1 MCIRDSFMGTDK
13 IWSGF
18 VNNFEIKLDKTSKVK
33 LYHQLYLF
41 FVNAIKNK
49 ELPEE
54 TKLPSIR
61 TLSEDY
67 NISRNTVTKAYS
79 ELEANGYIYSL
90 SKSGFFV
97 KNPSS
102 TEPSLHSKEKSEDE
116 GIPTV
121 ESIIKER
128 KKEKTEEKNDFVT
141 ENIDADSSVLKNSG
155 TFILTD
161 PFSSE
166 QEEQNFVLKLP
177 SENNEKTILT
187 NTGDLVNSSPEKRKI
202 LSPIEDYV
210 ESAKTAIKENKNLLE
225 GNKIPDLT
233 GEEPLRIAI
242 AAFLYKFHHLEVNP
256 SQVVVSCNKADI
268 LFKLLLL
275 DEFKNPKS
283 TLHGLL
289 QLAEK
294 SISPRKIKPC
304 IAVPQGFHSSL
315 TDVFSAASIKTTEIP
330 FDSKESIAALLE
342 KSGATSAFIYSKNTD
357 SKQKKQEILEWAAK
371 EDFRYIIEYDT
382 STEISGS
389 DFVYSQDFNGK
400 CIYIENFSNLISKSI
415 NTTAAILPK
424 KILESYKN
432 QYQKFGCPLSIL
444 SQMSIA
450 DFLIKDKLINY
461 LSSIEQI

>member
-1 MCIRDSFMGTDK
+1 MGTDK

-41 FVNAIKNK
+41 FVNAIKNR

-166 QEEQNFVLKLP
+166 QEEQNSVLKLP

-283 TLHGLL
+283 SFHGLL

-294 SISPRKIKPC
+294 SISLRKIKPC

-424 KILESYKN
+424 KILKSYKN

>member
-1 MCIRDSFMGTDK
+1 MGTDK

-166 QEEQNFVLKLP
+166 QEEQNSVLKLP

-202 LSPIEDYV
+202 LSSIEDYV

-283 TLHGLL
+283 SLHGLL

>member
-1 MCIRDSFMGTDK
+1 MGTDK

-166 QEEQNFVLKLP
+166 QEEQNSVLKLP

-242 AAFLYKFHHLEVNP
+242 ATFLYKFHHLEVNP

-283 TLHGLL
+283 SLHGLL

>member
-1 MCIRDSFMGTDK
+1 MGTDK

-102 TEPSLHSKEKSEDE
+102 TEPSLHSKEKSENE

-166 QEEQNFVLKLP
+166 QEEQNSVLKLT

-283 TLHGLL
+283 SLHGLL

-330 FDSKESIAALLE
+330 FDSKESIATLLE

>member
-1 MCIRDSFMGTDK
+1 MGTDK

-128 KKEKTEEKNDFVT
+128 KKEKTEEKSDFVT
-141 ENIDADSSVLKNSG
+141 ENIDADSSILKNSG

-166 QEEQNFVLKLP
+166 QEEQNSVLKLP

-256 SQVVVSCNKADI
+256 SQIVVSCNKADI

-283 TLHGLL
+283 SLHGLL

-357 SKQKKQEILEWAAK
+357 SKQKKQEILEWAEK

>member
-1 MCIRDSFMGTDK
+1 MGTDK

-67 NISRNTVTKAYS
+67 NISRNTITKAYS

-166 QEEQNFVLKLP
+166 QEEQNSVLKLP

-283 TLHGLL
+283 SLHGLL

>member
-1 MCIRDSFMGTDK
+1 MGTDK

-49 ELPEE
+49 
-54 TKLPSIR
+54 KLPSIR

-102 TEPSLHSKEKSEDE
+102 TEPSLHFKEKSEDE

-283 TLHGLL
+283 SLHGLL

-342 KSGATSAFIYSKNTD
+342 KSGATSAFIYSKNAD

-371 EDFRYIIEYDT
+371 ENFRYIIEYDT

>member
-1 MCIRDSFMGTDK
+1 MGTDK

-166 QEEQNFVLKLP
+166 QEEQNSVLKLP

-187 NTGDLVNSSPEKRKI
+187 NTGDLVNSSLEKRKI

-283 TLHGLL
+283 SLHGLL

>member
-1 MCIRDSFMGTDK
+1 MGTDK

-41 FVNAIKNK
+41 FVNAIKTK

-128 KKEKTEEKNDFVT
+128 KKEKTEEKSDFVT
-141 ENIDADSSVLKNSG
+141 ENIDADSSILKNSG

-166 QEEQNFVLKLP
+166 QEEQNSVLKLP

-283 TLHGLL
+283 SLHGLL

-357 SKQKKQEILEWAAK
+357 SKQKKQEILEWAEK

>member
-1 MCIRDSFMGTDK
+1 MGTDK

-141 ENIDADSSVLKNSG
+141 ENIDADSSILKNSG

-166 QEEQNFVLKLP
+166 QEEQNSVLKLP

-283 TLHGLL
+283 SLHGLL

-330 FDSKESIAALLE
+330 FDSKESIATLLE

>member
-1 MCIRDSFMGTDK
+1 MGTDK

-166 QEEQNFVLKLP
+166 QEEQNSVLKLP
-177 SENNEKTILT
+177 SENNKKTILT

-275 DEFKNPKS
+275 DEFKNPKNS
-283 TLHGLL
+283 LHGLL

>member
-1 MCIRDSFMGTDK
+1 MGTDK

-102 TEPSLHSKEKSEDE
+102 TEPSLHFKEKSEDE

-166 QEEQNFVLKLP
+166 QEEQNSVLKLL

-283 TLHGLL
+283 SFHGLL

>member
-1 MCIRDSFMGTDK
+1 MGTDK

-128 KKEKTEEKNDFVT
+128 KEEKNDFVT
-141 ENIDADSSVLKNSG
+141 ENIDADSSVLKNLG

-166 QEEQNFVLKLP
+166 QEEQNSVLKLT

-283 TLHGLL
+283 SLHGLL

-357 SKQKKQEILEWAAK
+357 SKQKKQEILEWAEK

>member
-1 MCIRDSFMGTDK
+1 MGTDK

-166 QEEQNFVLKLP
+166 QEELNSVLKLP

-283 TLHGLL
+283 SLHGLL

-424 KILESYKN
+424 KILKSYKN

>member
-1 MCIRDSFMGTDK
+1 MGTDK

-102 TEPSLHSKEKSEDE
+102 TEPSLHSKEKSENE

-166 QEEQNFVLKLP
+166 QEEQNSVLKLP

-283 TLHGLL
+283 SLHGLL

-424 KILESYKN
+424 KILKSYKN

>member
-1 MCIRDSFMGTDK
+1 MGTDK

-41 FVNAIKNK
+41 FVNAIENK

-61 TLSEDY
+61 TLSEVY
-67 NISRNTVTKAYS
+67 NISRNTVTKAYN

-102 TEPSLHSKEKSEDE
+102 KEPNLHSKEKTEDE

-128 KKEKTEEKNDFVT
+128 KKEKSEEKKDFVT

-155 TFILTD
+155 TFILPD
-161 PFSSE
+161 PFSNE
-166 QEEQNFVLKLP
+166 QEEQNSILKLS

-187 NTGDLVNSSPEKRKI
+187 NTGNLVKSSSEKRKI

-283 TLHGLL
+283 SFHGLL

-294 SISPRKIKPC
+294 SICPKEIKPR

-315 TDVFSAASIKTTEIP
+315 TDVFSAANIETTEIP

-342 KSGATSAFIYSKNTD
+342 KSGATSAFIYSKNAD
-357 SKQKKQEILEWAAK
+357 SKKKKQEILEWAAK

-389 DFVYSQDFNGK
+389 NFVYSQDFNGK

-424 KILESYKN
+424 KILKSYKN
-432 QYQKFGCPLSIL
+432 QYQKFGCPLSVL
-444 SQMSIA
+444 SQMAIA

>member
-1 MCIRDSFMGTDK
+1 MGTDK

-49 ELPEE
+49 ELPED

-166 QEEQNFVLKLP
+166 QEEQNSVLKLT

-283 TLHGLL
+283 SLHGLL

>member
-1 MCIRDSFMGTDK
+1 MGTDK

-41 FVNAIKNK
+41 FVNAIKNR

-128 KKEKTEEKNDFVT
+128 KKERTEEKNDFVT

-166 QEEQNFVLKLP
+166 QEEQNSVLKLP

-283 TLHGLL
+283 SLHGLL

>member
-1 MCIRDSFMGTDK
+1 MGTDK

-79 ELEANGYIYSL
+79 ELETNGYIYSL

-97 KNPSS
+97 KNPSNA
-102 TEPSLHSKEKSEDE
+102 EPSLHFKEKSEDE

-166 QEEQNFVLKLP
+166 QEEQNSVLKLP

-283 TLHGLL
+283 SLHGLL

>member
-1 MCIRDSFMGTDK
+1 MGTDK

-141 ENIDADSSVLKNSG
+141 ENIDADSSVLKNSR

-283 TLHGLL
+283 SLHGLL

>member
-1 MCIRDSFMGTDK
+1 MGTDK

-41 FVNAIKNK
+41 FVNAIENK
-49 ELPEE
+49 EIPEE

-61 TLSEDY
+61 TLSVDY

-79 ELEANGYIYSL
+79 ELESNGYIYSL

-97 KNPSS
+97 KNPSN
-102 TEPSLHSKEKSEDE
+102 TEPNLHSKEKSEDE

-166 QEEQNFVLKLP
+166 QEEQNSVLKLP

-283 TLHGLL
+283 SLHGLL

>member
-1 MCIRDSFMGTDK
+1 MGTDK

-128 KKEKTEEKNDFVT
+128 KKEKTEEKSDFVT
-141 ENIDADSSVLKNSG
+141 ENIDADSSILKNSG

-166 QEEQNFVLKLP
+166 QEEQNSVLKLP

-283 TLHGLL
+283 SLHGLL
-289 QLAEK
+289 QVAEK

-357 SKQKKQEILEWAAK
+357 SKQKKQEILEWAEK

>member
-1 MCIRDSFMGTDK
+1 MGTDK

-166 QEEQNFVLKLP
+166 QEEQNSVLKLP

-283 TLHGLL
+283 SLHGLL

-424 KILESYKN
+424 KILKSYKN

-450 DFLIKDKLINY
+450 DFLIRDKLINY

>member
-1 MCIRDSFMGTDK
+1 MGTDK

-128 KKEKTEEKNDFVT
+128 KKEKSEEKSDFVT

-155 TFILTD
+155 TFILPD
-161 PFSSE
+161 PFSTE
-166 QEEQNFVLKLP
+166 QEEQNSVLKLP
-177 SENNEKTILT
+177 SDNNEKTILM
-187 NTGDLVNSSPEKRKI
+187 NTGDLVKASPEKRKI

-233 GEEPLRIAI
+233 GEAPLRIAI

-283 TLHGLL
+283 SLHGLL

-294 SISPRKIKPC
+294 SIRPKEIKPC

-315 TDVFSAASIKTTEIP
+315 TDVFSAANIKTTEIP

-357 SKQKKQEILEWAAK
+357 SKKKKQEILEWAAK

-444 SQMSIA
+444 SQMAIA

>member
-1 MCIRDSFMGTDK
+1 MGTDK

-128 KKEKTEEKNDFVT
+128 KKEKTEEKSDFVT

-166 QEEQNFVLKLP
+166 QEEQNSVLKLP

-283 TLHGLL
+283 SLHGLL

-342 KSGATSAFIYSKNTD
+342 KSGATSAFIYSKNAD
-357 SKQKKQEILEWAAK
+357 SKQKKQEILEWAEK

>member
-1 MCIRDSFMGTDK
+1 MGTDK

-166 QEEQNFVLKLP
+166 QEEHNSVLKLP

-283 TLHGLL
+283 SLHGLL

>member
-1 MCIRDSFMGTDK
+1 MGTDK

-166 QEEQNFVLKLP
+166 QEEQNYVLKLP

-283 TLHGLL
+283 SLHGLL

>member
-1 MCIRDSFMGTDK
+1 MGTDK

-128 KKEKTEEKNDFVT
+128 KKEKTEEKSDFVT

-166 QEEQNFVLKLP
+166 QEEQNPVLKLP

-283 TLHGLL
+283 SLHGLL

>member
-1 MCIRDSFMGTDK
+1 MGTDI

-41 FVNAIKNK
+41 FVNAIKTK

-79 ELEANGYIYSL
+79 ELEASGYIYSL

-166 QEEQNFVLKLP
+166 QEEQNSVLKLP

-283 TLHGLL
+283 SLHGLL

>member
-1 MCIRDSFMGTDK
+1 MGTDK

-102 TEPSLHSKEKSEDE
+102 TEPSLHFKEKSEDE

-166 QEEQNFVLKLP
+166 QEEQYSVLKLP

-210 ESAKTAIKENKNLLE
+210 ESAKTTIKENKNLLE

-283 TLHGLL
+283 SLHGLL

-382 STEISGS
+382 STEISDS

>member
-1 MCIRDSFMGTDK
+1 MGTDK

-166 QEEQNFVLKLP
+166 QEEHNSVLKLP

-283 TLHGLL
+283 SLHGLL

-342 KSGATSAFIYSKNTD
+342 KSGATSAFIYSKNAD

-382 STEISGS
+382 STEISSS

>member
-1 MCIRDSFMGTDK
+1 MGTDK

-41 FVNAIKNK
+41 FVNAIENK
-49 ELPEE
+49 EIPEE

-61 TLSEDY
+61 TLSVDY

-79 ELEANGYIYSL
+79 ELESNGYIYSL

-97 KNPSS
+97 KNPSN
-102 TEPSLHSKEKSEDE
+102 TEPNLHSKEKTEDE

-128 KKEKTEEKNDFVT
+128 KKEKSEEKSDFVT

-155 TFILTD
+155 TFILPD
-161 PFSSE
+161 PFSTE

-283 TLHGLL
+283 SLHGLL

-424 KILESYKN
+424 KILKSYKN

>member
-1 MCIRDSFMGTDK
+1 MGTDK

-128 KKEKTEEKNDFVT
+128 KKEKTEEKSDFVT
-141 ENIDADSSVLKNSG
+141 ENIDADSSILKNSG

-166 QEEQNFVLKLP
+166 QEEQNSVLKLS

-283 TLHGLL
+283 SLHGLL

>member
-1 MCIRDSFMGTDK
+1 MGTDK

-187 NTGDLVNSSPEKRKI
+187 NTGDLVNFSPEKRKI

-283 TLHGLL
+283 SLHGLL

>member
-1 MCIRDSFMGTDK
+1 MGTDK

-166 QEEQNFVLKLP
+166 QEEQNSVLKLP

-225 GNKIPDLT
+225 ENKIPDLT

-283 TLHGLL
+283 SLHGLL

-400 CIYIENFSNLISKSI
+400 CIYIENFSNLISKLI

>member
-1 MCIRDSFMGTDK
+1 MGTDK

-102 TEPSLHSKEKSEDE
+102 TEPSLHSKEKSENE

-128 KKEKTEEKNDFVT
+128 KKEKTKEKNDIVT

-166 QEEQNFVLKLP
+166 QEEQNSVLKLT

-283 TLHGLL
+283 SLHGLL

-330 FDSKESIAALLE
+330 FDSKESIATLLE

-424 KILESYKN
+424 KILKSYKN

>member
-1 MCIRDSFMGTDK
+1 MGTDK

-49 ELPEE
+49 EFPEE

-102 TEPSLHSKEKSEDE
+102 TEPSLHSKEKSENE

-166 QEEQNFVLKLP
+166 QEEQNSVLKLP

-283 TLHGLL
+283 SLHGLL

-342 KSGATSAFIYSKNTD
+342 KSGATSAFIYPKNTD

>member
-1 MCIRDSFMGTDK
+1 MGTDK

-102 TEPSLHSKEKSEDE
+102 TERSLHSKEKSEDE

-166 QEEQNFVLKLP
+166 QEEQNSVLKLP

-283 TLHGLL
+283 SLHGLL

-389 DFVYSQDFNGK
+389 DFVYSQDFNRK

>member
-1 MCIRDSFMGTDK
+1 MGTDK
-13 IWSGF
+13 KWSGF
-18 VNNFEIKLDKTSKVK
+18 VNKFEIQLDKTSKVK

-41 FVNAIKNK
+41 FVNAIESK
-49 ELPEE
+49 EIPEE

-61 TLSEDY
+61 TLSENY

-79 ELEANGYIYSL
+79 KLESAGYIYSL

-97 KNPSS
+97 RNP
-102 TEPSLHSKEKSEDE
+102 ENAGRPFQPKEKSYDE

-121 ESIIKER
+121 DSILKER
-128 KKEKTEEKNDFVT
+128 QREKTEEKSDFLT
-141 ENIDADSSVLKNSG
+141 ENIDADSSVIKGSE
-155 TFILTD
+155 TFILAD
-161 PFSSE
+161 PFSAE
-166 QEEQNFVLKLP
+166 QEQEPALKLP
-177 SENNEKTILT
+177 SEKEKSILT
-187 NTGDLVNSSPEKRKI
+187 SSGDLVKFSPEKRKI

-210 ESAKTAIKENKNLLE
+210 ESAKTAIRENKNLLE

-256 SQVVVSCNKADI
+256 SQVVVSCNKTDI

-275 DEFKNPKS
+275 DEFKSPKS
-283 TLHGLL
+283 SLHGLL

-294 SISPRKIKPC
+294 SIRPKEIKPC

-315 TDVFSAASIKTTEIP
+315 ADVFSAASIKTIEIP
-330 FDSKESIAALLE
+330 FDSKESISALLE

-357 SKQKKQEILEWAAK
+357 SKQKKQQILEWAEK
-371 EDFRYIIEYDT
+371 EDFRYVIEYDT

-389 DFVYSQDFNGK
+389 DFVYSQDFSGK

-415 NTTAAILPK
+415 NTTAAILPR
-424 KILESYKN
+424 KILESYKR
-432 QYQKFGCPLSIL
+432 QYQKFGCPLSVL
-444 SQMSIA
+444 SQMAIA

-461 LSSIEQI
+461 LSTIEQI

>member
-1 MCIRDSFMGTDK
+1 MGTDK

-61 TLSEDY
+61 TLSEEY

-128 KKEKTEEKNDFVT
+128 KKEKTEEKSDFVT

-166 QEEQNFVLKLP
+166 QEEQNSVLKLP

-283 TLHGLL
+283 SLHGLL

-424 KILESYKN
+424 KILKSYKN